1 MIKAFV
7 AVVISCFLLS
17 LLAMKIPIFRRDSKR
32 WKTETC
38 KQRFCNCFF
47 RPIIAFIVI
56 MIISSYQE
64 ANAPTWFEEELESGE
79 MEYYQIR
86 DESEVDNFDIV
97 YEIQKGSD
105 QERTCEM
112 IETICRDLDKGSSK
126 NKVYSEND
134 GYIIK
139 ENGAIV
145 GIVAVFEKPHGI
157 LLKFN
162 WWVV

>member
-1 MIKAFV
+1 MIQTYVSIIIA
-7 AVVISCFLLS
+7 CFLIALLS
-17 LLAMKIPIFRRDSKR
+17 MYLPIFRSDTRQWKKKSK
-32 WKTETC
+32 
-38 KQRFCNCFF
+38 KQRFVSNFLTMS
-47 RPIIAFIVI
+47 ILAVI
-56 MIISSYQE
+56 TLTYGFYQE

-97 YEIQKGSD
+97 YEIKKGSD

-112 IETICRDLDKGSSK
+112 IETICRELDKGSSK
-126 NKVYSEND
+126 NKVYAEND